1 MKRLITCIALILIL
15 GCGIAGVKYA
25 YDKGDITYDGSKT
38 NVVELY
44 NDPTNYDNKGANGV
58 AEIIVNENLDKA
70 KAANDVASIVF
81 NFRGFDT
88 MGEAFILFT
97 AITGS
102 IVILSSAMKKFIG
115 KKEE

>member
-15 GCGIAGVKYA
+15 GCGIAGVKNA
-25 YDKGDITYDGSKT
+25 YDTGDITYDGSKT
-38 NVVELY
+38 NVVDLY
-44 NDPTNYDNKGANGV
+44 NNPTNYDTSNANGV
-58 AEIIVNENLDKA
+58 AEIIVDENLDKA

-88 MGEAFILFT
+88 IGEAFILFT

-102 IVILSSAMKKFIG
+102 IVILSSAMRNFLG